1 MNTTAAKQLS
11 PEKLTEVLTKIHKGA
26 TGSLTM
32 SQIQAVVEHFG
43 GSITPL
49 VVLQPINEVFNV
61 TDESFAR
68 LSAYEV
74 SSLPSN
80 PKKGG
85 VFITRLPKLPVG
97 RSYDTVPGSR
107 DPLKA
112 FVSVSAVKVSLGGK
126 TGLVEGSHNR
136 YLLREISE
144 GSSRVFDQPP
154 SASDV
159 MAWLKKE
166 GDLKKLVD
174 DELGGEH
181 IPAAQRTRDN
191 TGHCAVCLQNVKL
204 KSDTL
209 TIVSHGYTLL
219 GNNGTPGERTQG
231 MCPGTGYPPYE
242 LSDEGTKQ
250 RIKVLTRDEDLFER
264 QLGSLDSTTVD
275 ARNIRADLKWVK
287 SEITRMEGLVQ
298 KWKVRPLPVEGGPPF
313 RFARMASRVAFRFL
327 NP

>member
-1 MNTTAAKQLS
+1 MNITAAKQLS

-49 VVLQPINEVFNV
+49 VVLQPIEEFFMV
-61 TDESFAR
+61 TGESLAR
-68 LSAYEV
+68 LSAYKV

-80 PKKGG
+80 PKKDQ
-85 VFITRLPKLPVG
+85 VFITKLPKNLPVG
-97 RSYDTVPGSR
+97 GAYDTDPGSS

-126 TGLVEGSHNR
+126 TGLVEGRHNN
-136 YLLREISE
+136 YLLRSISQ
-144 GSSRVFDQPP
+144 GIPGGLNSPP
-154 SASDV
+154 AAIEVID
-159 MAWLKKE
+159 WLKKE
-166 GDLKKLVD
+166 GGLKKLVD

-181 IPAAQRTRDN
+181 IPAAKRTRDN

-209 TIVSHGYTLL
+209 TIVSHGYTIL
-219 GNNGTPGERTQG
+219 GYRPPGERTQG
-231 MCPGTGYPPYE
+231 ICPGTGYPPYE
-242 LSDEGTKQ
+242 LSDEGSKA

-264 QLGSLDSTTVD
+264 HLGSLDSTTNE
-275 ARNIRADLKWVK
+275 AYKIRADLKWVK
-287 SEITRMEGLVQ
+287 SEITRMEGLVK
-298 KWKVRPLPVEGGPPF
+298 KWKVRPLPVEGGLPL
-313 RFARMASRVAFRFL
+313 RLARMASRVASRFL
-327 NP
+327 NQ